1 MTVSGEPKQPGPEQS
16 LTQEAVNGVAW
27 QAIAVG
33 ANIVL
38 RAAILILLARTI
50 DAPEFG
56 IIAAATVVISL
67 AEKLSQIG
75 VARVLVQRLTL
86 TQEEVKSAFAISLY
100 TGLVA
105 TVLIFMAAPLLA
117 TLLRIERLDV
127 YIRFLA
133 ITLLV
138 NNLATVPAALLQ
150 RDRRF
155 RAMGM
160 IELSSYV
167 IGFGLVALPMARAG
181 YGSWALAMAQMAQ
194 VGSRAVVLFFMRR
207 TAIRLWPSRKAA
219 GELLNVGT
227 GYSAGQVGNFV
238 ATQVD
243 YLIVGRWLGV
253 DALGFYNRAYQFLML
268 PTQLFGTAVSAVLF
282 PSVASIQDQP
292 ERVARAYLRALGV
305 IAMLTLPVSG
315 ALAVLA
321 PELIHV
327 VLGKSWAGM
336 TVPFQILITTLLFR
350 TSYKISDAITLAMG
364 SMYRRAWRQWIYAGA
379 VMAGALIGT
388 KWGIAGVSVGVGG
401 AVVLNFLMM
410 MHLARQV
417 TSLGLAPIAL
427 VHLRQLGI
435 AVLITLP
442 VWLEVTMLREMQLAP
457 AGILAAGICTAA
469 GLGSVMWFCF
479 RGLFGQEGAWLH
491 QLAMERL
498 KSVIKPKS

>member
-1 MTVSGEPKQPGPEQS
+1 MTVSEEPKQARPQQS

-38 RAAILILLARTI
+38 RAAILVLLARTI

-56 IIAAATVVISL
+56 IIAAATVLISL

-105 TVLIFMAAPLLA
+105 TVLIVLAAPLLA
-117 TLLRIERLDV
+117 KLLRIEGLDI

-133 ITLLV
+133 ATLLV

-181 YGSWALAMAQMAQ
+181 YGPWALAMAQIAQ

-207 TAIRLWPSRKAA
+207 TAIRLWPSRQAA

-327 VLGKSWAGM
+327 VFGKSWAGM

-364 SMYRRAWRQWIYAGA
+364 SMYQRAWRQWIYAGA

-410 MHLARQV
+410 MHLACQV
-417 TSLGLAPIAL
+417 TSLGLGPIAL

-435 AVLITLP
+435 AVLITVP
-442 VWLEVTMLREMQLAP
+442 VWFEVTLLRDMKLAP
-457 AGILAAGICTAA
+457 VEILVAGICTAA
-469 GLGSVMWFCF
+469 GLGGVMWFCF
-479 RGLFGQEGAWLH
+479 RGLFGQEGTWLH

-498 KSVIKPKS
+498 KSVIIQKS